1 MTNAT
6 MVRCGH
12 CGKTNRVP
20 VAATGSP
27 GCGNCHQPLPWIVDA
42 GDDDFAEIAENAV
55 VPVLVDLWAPWCGP
69 CRLVSPILEQ
79 LAGQMAGQLKL
90 VKVNVDVAPALG
102 RRYSVQGIPTL
113 LMLYRGQEISRQ
125 VGAAPAPTLHSWAH
139 NALASSGASRSS
151 RSGPRG

>member
-1 MTNAT
+1 MTKAT
-6 MVRCGH
+6 MVRCEH

-27 GCGNCHQPLPWIVDA
+27 RCGNCHQPLPWIVDA

-69 CRLVSPILEQ
+69 CRMVSPILEQ

-139 NALASSGASRSS
+139 NALASSGVSRSS
-151 RSGPRG
+151 RSGPEG

>member
-1 MTNAT
+1 METAIIKCPHCGRTNRVPAAASGRP
-6 MVRCGH
+6 RCGH
-12 CGKTNRVP
+12 C
-20 VAATGSP
+20 
-27 GCGNCHQPLPWIVDA
+27 HHDLPWIADA
-42 GDDDFAEIAENAV
+42 GDDDFAAVAEASP
-55 VPVLVDLWAPWCGP
+55 VPVLVDFWAAWCGP
-69 CRLVSPILEQ
+69 CRMVSPILEQ

-139 NALASSGASRSS
+139 NALASSGVSRSS
-151 RSGPRG
+151 RSGPGG